1 MFEIQRYKFDY
12 KLDISPHIYEIKDN
26 NTFLKNRQEFY
37 DLRVDLRDNILY
49 KNIWGPNKSRPY
61 ISTEQFIQNSIIN
74 MKDKNK
80 RILTLHF
87 DITYYDSKN
96 GFLFGKDTPSQKC
109 QNKYDIISATM
120 HEYDAIKDM
129 TIQQRVE
136 YQYKPNIE
144 KISVMMD
151 CINENGTYYFQLFG
165 YDSKA
170 IKLINL
176 LLLLFNRIIIYHWW
190 IVCIEYNPIIKKD
203 ELMKYLDNKN
213 IDNLKIEPTFNLT
226 TFGEYMLE
234 SSDTYL
240 RLIKGIKDNNLKIYF
255 EIMDKIYLNQ
265 YIEYQCYNK
274 NKDIDYEF
282 EKNIYEN
289 LKITSASII
298 SGNTVKSAIKPLEGN
313 FIFNTILKNN
323 FKNCLEVGMAYG
335 ISAMYILLALKKTNK
350 DSQYKLDSIDPFQ
363 TTQWKSFGLNL
374 IKDIKLNNNHNLYED
389 KSYIVLP
396 KLLEKKEVYDLI
408 FIDGWHTFDYTLID
422 FFYADLLLKVGG
434 IIIID
439 DAMHQGVGKCLRY
452 LDSNYKHYK
461 RIQSPNTVGAYQK
474 ISQDKRDWDYHT
486 NF

>member
-12 KLDISPHIYEIKDN
+12 KLDISPHIYEMIDN
-26 NTFLKNRQEFY
+26 NTFIKNRQEFY

-49 KNIWGPNKSRPY
+49 KNLWGPNKSRPY

-74 MKDKNK
+74 MKDKTK
-80 RILTLHF
+80 KILTLHF
-87 DITYYDSKN
+87 DTTYYDQKN
-96 GFLFGKDTPSQKC
+96 GFLFGKDTPYQKC
-109 QNKYDIISATM
+109 EDKYDIISATM
-120 HEYDAIKDM
+120 YEYEVIKDM

-151 CINENGTYYFQLFG
+151 CINDNGTYYFQLFG

-176 LLLLFNRIIIYHWW
+176 LLLLFNRIVIYHWW

-203 ELMKYLDNKN
+203 ELFKYLEN
-213 IDNLKIEPTFNLT
+213 IESVKIEPTFNLKE
-226 TFGEYMLE
+226 FSEYMLE

-240 RLIKGIKDNNLKIYF
+240 KLIQSIKENNLKIYF

-313 FIFNTILKNN
+313 FIFNTIIKNN

-335 ISAMYILLALKKTNK
+335 ISAMYILLALKKVNK

-389 KSYIVLP
+389 KSYIMLP

-408 FIDGWHTFDYTLID
+408 FIDGWHTFDYTLLD

-474 ISQDKRDWDYHT
+474 ISDDKRDWDYHT

>member
-12 KLDISPHIYEIKDN
+12 KLDTSPHIYEMIDN
-26 NTFLKNRQEFY
+26 NTFIKNRQEFY
-37 DLRVDLRDNILY
+37 NLRVDLRDNILY
-49 KNIWGPNKSRPY
+49 KNLWGPNKSRPY

-74 MKDKNK
+74 MKDKTK
-80 RILTLHF
+80 KILTLHF
-87 DITYYDSKN
+87 DTTYYDQKN
-96 GFLFGKDTPSQKC
+96 GFLFGKDTPYQKC
-109 QNKYDIISATM
+109 EDKYDIISATM
-120 HEYDAIKDM
+120 YEYEVIKDM

-151 CINENGTYYFQLFG
+151 CINDNGTYYFQLFG

-176 LLLLFNRIIIYHWW
+176 LLLLFNRIVIYHWW

-203 ELMKYLDNKN
+203 ELFKYLEN
-213 IDNLKIEPTFNLT
+213 IETVKIEPTINLKE
-226 TFGEYMLE
+226 FSEYMLE

-240 RLIKGIKDNNLKIYF
+240 KLIKSIKNNDLKIYF
-255 EIMDKIYLNQ
+255 EIMDIIYLNQ

-313 FIFNTILKNN
+313 FIFNTIIKNN

-335 ISAMYILLALKKTNK
+335 ISAMYILLALKKANK

-396 KLLEKKEVYDLI
+396 KLLEKKEVYNLI
-408 FIDGWHTFDYTLID
+408 FIDGWHTFDYTLLD

-474 ISQDKRDWDYHT
+474 MSADKRDWDYHT